1 MTPATLMVSYLVLT
15 FLIGLYLTKSNKGVQ
30 EFLVAKREL
39 GIVLIIPLLFAENIG
54 GATTV
59 GVAAAAYKM
68 GISSVWV
75 NWSMVVG
82 TFVFLAFVLR
92 FYRVLG
98 SKLGIMSV
106 PEAYKFM
113 FDNKTRVVMVFIYT
127 VMYSILYA
135 LQPLAAAAIL
145 GPMFQVDT
153 VTMAWILS
161 VIFITLTVTGGLK
174 GLAWMNVVHSFIM
187 YTGLGLV
194 AWLAVSFCGG
204 MAQMETKLPAAFSS
218 YFQPDFWTIVGTV
231 VGISVSYFASPT
243 LAGIC
248 FGAKSHK
255 AAYWGI
261 LFGALLVVPFS
272 LFPALTGMAAKAQ
285 LGQIAAPKALF
296 SMAVALGPWTG
307 GIASMAV
314 IGAIFSTAPALLLVV
329 ATTMTR
335 DLYKGFYKPDA
346 SEVEQLRF
354 SQGIIIVVGLICT
367 YFGLSVTS
375 IMGQVAGAFQVR
387 AIAGLVLAVAL
398 FWPRV
403 NNTAAFW
410 SMLIGGALAAGWHF
424 AGNPFGIAP
433 VWPSLSVGIV
443 LLVGL
448 TLAGPNAPSPGY
460 LKYQAL
466 SREAGDDI

>member
-15 FLIGLYLTKSNKGVQ
+15 FLIGLYLTKSNKGVP
-30 EFLVAKREL
+30 EFLVANREL

-218 YFQPDFWTIVGTV
+218 YFQPDFWTSVGTV
-231 VGISVSYFASPT
+231 VGLSVSYFASPT

-255 AAYWGI
+255 AAYWGR

-296 SMAVALGPWTG
+296 SMAVALGPG
-307 GIASMAV
+307 QAASPAC
-314 IGAIFSTAPALLLVV
+314 GDWGDIFHS
-329 ATTMTR
+329 
-335 DLYKGFYKPDA
+335 
-346 SEVEQLRF
+346 
-354 SQGIIIVVGLICT
+354 
-367 YFGLSVTS
+367 
-375 IMGQVAGAFQVR
+375 AG
-387 AIAGLVLAVAL
+387 
-398 FWPRV
+398 P
-403 NNTAAFW
+403 
-410 SMLIGGALAAGWHF
+410 AAG
-424 AGNPFGIAP
+424 G
-433 VWPSLSVGIV
+433 
-443 LLVGL
+443 
-448 TLAGPNAPSPGY
+448 GY
-460 LKYQAL
+460 NNDP
-466 SREAGDDI
+466 RFI